1 MTDFNTT
8 ADALDRMAVQQ
19 QAMTD
24 AAAAFRALGSIEGT
38 TKGLQ
43 EQNKAALVALTNTNK
58 ALAVAEEKRQEAER
72 QAGLIL
78 EQAQDDAAAIE
89 GRAEEDAAEVRR
101 EATATH
107 KKLIADGEAKALA
120 YGEAV
125 KKEWA
130 ITKEHLESARAEI
143 AAAREEKAAIAKE
156 VAEAQ
161 TKLDTINKTLRD
173 MLGAK

>member
-19 QAMTD
+19 QAITD
-24 AAAAFRALGSIEGT
+24 AAAAFRALGSLTGA
-38 TKGLQ
+38 TKGLE

-58 ALAVAEEKRQEAER
+58 ALALAEEKRQEAER
-72 QAGLIL
+72 QAGLIR
-78 EQAQDDAAAIE
+78 EQAINDGAASVE
-89 GRAEEDAAEVRR
+89 RAEEDAAEILR
-101 EATATH
+101 EATAAQ
-107 KKLIADGEAKALA
+107 KKLIADGEARALA
-120 YGEAV
+120 YGESV

-143 AAAREEKAAIAKE
+143 AAARDEKATIAKA

-161 TKLDTINKTLRD
+161 AKLDSINKTLRD
-173 MLGAK
+173 MLEPK